1 MHRKLATEID
11 EIRSG
16 AWDHKILVA
25 MGVEADVEAPTEVVY
40 ESLEVEEPEPPKP
53 ENGLKE
59 EEEEEERAPVVPQQK
74 EPPPVQPTPE
84 TPKVSVLSSNL
95 MGVCLTAIVKEDEQ
109 AVDDVIEL
117 SDSPSPSEHD
127 AEEKVCYTC
136 TTFFVVD

>member
-16 AWDHKILVA
+16 AWDHKILVT
-25 MGVEADVEAPTEVVY
+25 MGVEADVEAPTEVVS

-59 EEEEEERAPVVPQQK
+59 EEEEEERAPVVPPPI
-74 EPPPVQPTPE
+74 EPPPE

-136 TTFFVVD
+136 TTFVVD

>member
-16 AWDHKILVA
+16 AWDHKILVT
-25 MGVEADVEAPTEVVY
+25 MGVEADVEAPTEVVS

-59 EEEEEERAPVVPQQK
+59 EEEEEERAPVVPPPI
-74 EPPPVQPTPE
+74 EPPPVEPPPE

-95 MGVCLTAIVKEDEQ
+95 MGVCLTTIVKEDEQ

-136 TTFFVVD
+136 TTFVVD